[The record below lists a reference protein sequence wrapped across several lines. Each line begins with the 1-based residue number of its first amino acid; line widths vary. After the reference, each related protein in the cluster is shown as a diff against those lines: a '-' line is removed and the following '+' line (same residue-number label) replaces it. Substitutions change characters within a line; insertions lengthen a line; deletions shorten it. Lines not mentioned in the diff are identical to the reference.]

1 MFEGYPS
8 AVIPTHDVLS
18 VSNGS
23 YKTAG
28 IMIATSIIQGGP
40 APHCFARPVADI
52 LVYNEIHSDV
62 DMQEINDF
70 EIREKM
76 KKVSLYAEITFFLI
90 TGIFSN

>member
-1 MFEGYPS
+1 MKVS
-8 AVIPTHDVLS
+8 AVISTHDVLS

-40 APHCFARPVADI
+40 ALHCFARPVADI

-70 EIREKM
+70 
-76 KKVSLYAEITFFLI
+76 
-90 TGIFSN
+90 